1 MGKFIAFM
9 TDWGN
14 THYVAQAK
22 AVIYGIKEDAS
33 IIDITHNIP
42 AFDIRA
48 GMHILYRIHRDFPK
62 GTVFLVVVDPGVGT
76 ERKAIVGKFGDY
88 YFVAPD
94 NGIMSMIFREY
105 EDDVEIFTIENKEY
119 FYLEEPTY
127 TFHGRDIFAPVA
139 AHILRGVSLSE
150 FGMPLTNSVML
161 DVFQPKWDGK
171 HLKAEVA
178 YVDGFGNVQ
187 LYLKDLPW
195 DENAYGQVWVRGY
208 RAIVAKTY
216 GDVPPGTMIFH
227 RESSGFWE
235 IAVSGG
241 NAGDALR
248 VKSGDI
254 VELIPVE

>member
-1 MGKFIAFM
+1 MNLIAFM
-9 TDWGN
+9 TDWGY

-22 AVIYGIKEDAS
+22 AVMYSIYPEARIV
-33 IIDITHNIP
+33 DITHNVP
-42 AFDIRA
+42 HFDIRA
-48 GMHILYRIHRDFPK
+48 GMHILYRVHKDFPA

-76 ERKAIVGKFGDY
+76 DRKAIAGTFGEY

-94 NGIMSMIFREY
+94 NGIMTMIFKEY
-105 EDDVEIFTIENKEY
+105 GIGDIYTLENNEY
-119 FYLEEPTY
+119 FYLKQPTY

-139 AHILRGVSLSE
+139 AHIVNGVPLSQ
-150 FGMPLTNSVML
+150 FGTKLSTPVML
-161 DVFQPKWDGK
+161 EVFEPKWDGR
-171 HLKAEVA
+171 HLKVEVA
-178 YVDGFGNVQ
+178 YVDDFGNVQ

-195 DENAYGQVWVRGY
+195 ETRKYPQVWVRGF
-208 RAIVAKTY
+208 RASVVKAY

-254 VELIPVE
+254 IEIIPVE